1 MILGH
6 IMATLFLGAVKKDWI
21 VQDIVYMIYVILL
34 KMIFVGNAVMPRIK
48 M

>member
-34 KMIFVGNAVMPRIK
+34 TMIFVGNAVMPRIK